1 MEFFAKSKDYCA
13 MRKVFPL
20 TVTMRVVLLLTAL
33 ATPAFAQDVKPH
45 RLTQV
50 PLQQV
55 VIEDEFWSPKLK
67 TWQEVTIPDAWTKFE
82 NDRGGAINNFDRVR
96 DGKTG
101 NHAGPEWYDGLIY
114 EMIRASAGFLITH
127 PDSKLEHRV
136 EGYVTRIAAAA
147 EKDPQG
153 YIETW
158 TELEAPNH
166 RWGLNGGDDVRQHE
180 LYNAGALIE
189 AGTHWYRATGKTDL
203 LKVAVRMANN
213 MVSLM
218 GPPPK
223 VNQVPGHSLGEEA
236 LINLSQLFRQ
246 QPELKAQLGVPV
258 DENSYL
264 QLAEFWL
271 DTRGNHEGRSINWG
285 TYAQDDKPVF
295 QQEELEG
302 HAVRDLLLCA
312 GLTTAGNVT
321 DRQDYLAAARRFW
334 ESMARYKIY
343 ITGGLGSVGT
353 YEGFGRN
360 YVLPNR
366 TAYTETCAAVAGGFF
381 DLDMSLA
388 FGEAQYSDLLERELF
403 NGALVGV
410 SLKGDSYFYD
420 NPLEAGPEHERWA
433 WHSCPC
439 CPPMFLKLMSALPS
453 YIYAQE
459 PGAVYV
465 NQFIGSHTSLVVN
478 DSQVG
483 IKQTTRYPWDGK
495 IKIEVTPVKPTS
507 FSLLIRIPGWCEGPV
522 SDDELYQIVG
532 RSSTG
537 AATVKINGH
546 SIGKLDMVRGFAEL
560 KRNWKAGDVV
570 ELNLDMP
577 VRQVRANPR
586 VQEDRGL
593 VALMRG
599 PIVYCAESVDNPQ
612 GLRQLVVGANTSFK
626 SKFEP
631 DLLGGV
637 TLIEGQVQS
646 YNINGDK
653 ISTSPALLT
662 AVPYYA
668 SANRGPSSVRVW
680 LPATKE
686 AAVPA
691 TLADRSHASASY
703 CWHLDSV
710 DAINDGIVP
719 AKSSDN
725 SKPRLSWWDHKGT
738 VEWAQLDLPGRTEVS
753 MISVYWFA
761 DKPVNGGCDV
771 PENWSLQYKDGPE
784 WKPVQRPSN
793 YGVATDQFNETIFAP
808 VKTDAL
814 RINVQL
820 RSGWS
825 GGISEWK
832 VN

>member
-1 MEFFAKSKDYCA
+1 VKNIFS
-13 MRKVFPL
+13 L
-20 TVTMRVVLLLTAL
+20 L
-33 ATPAFAQDVKPH
+33 ATLSAALLWAASANRGFSQETKAH

-67 TWQEVTIPDAWTKFE
+67 TWQDVTIPDAWTKFE
-82 NDRGGAINNFDRVR
+82 NDRGGALNNFDRVR
-96 DGKTG
+96 EGKTG
-101 NHAGPEWYDGLIY
+101 HHAGPEWYDGLIY
-114 EMIRASAGFLITH
+114 EMIRASSDFLVTH
-127 PDSKLEHRV
+127 PDPKLEERV
-136 EGYVTRIAAAA
+136 EGYITRIAAAA
-147 EKDPQG
+147 DKDPQG
-153 YIETW
+153 YLETW
-158 TELEAPNH
+158 TELEAPNR
-166 RWGLNGGDDVRQHE
+166 RWGLNGGNDVRQHE
-180 LYNAGALIE
+180 LYNASALIE

-203 LKVAVRMANN
+203 LKVAVRMANDMAN
-213 MVSLM
+213 LM

-236 LINLSQLFRQ
+236 LINLYRLFQQ
-246 QPELKAQLGVPV
+246 QPELKTQLGVPV
-258 DENSYL
+258 DEKSYL

-271 DTRGNHEGRSINWG
+271 ENRGNHEGRSLNWG
-285 TYAQDDKPVF
+285 AYAQDDKPVL

-321 DRQDYLAAARRFW
+321 DRQDYLTAAQRLW
-334 ESMARYKIY
+334 ESMARYKMY
-343 ITGGLGSVGT
+343 LTGGMGSVGE
-353 YEGFGRN
+353 YEGFGPN

-388 FGEAQYSDLLERELF
+388 FADAQYSDLLERELF

-410 SLKGDSYFYD
+410 SLKGDSYFYE
-420 NPLEAGPEHERWA
+420 NPLEAGPEHKRWA
-433 WHSCPC
+433 WHDCPC
-439 CPPMFLKLMSALPS
+439 CPPMFLKLMSALPN

-465 NQFIGSHTSLVVN
+465 NQFIGSHTSVAVN
-478 DSQVG
+478 ESQVG

-495 IKIEVTPVKPTS
+495 IKIEVTPNQPTT
-507 FSLLIRIPGWCEGPV
+507 FSLFVRIPGWCEGP
-522 SDDELYQIVG
+522 SSADDLYQIAGQPV
-532 RSSTG
+532 TG
-537 AATVKINGH
+537 AATIKVNGR
-546 SIGKLDMVRGFAEL
+546 SIGKFEKVRGFAEL

-570 ELNLDMP
+570 ELNFDMP
-577 VRQVRANPR
+577 VRQVRANSK
-586 VQEDRGL
+586 VQADRGL

-599 PIVYCAESVDNPQ
+599 PLVYCAESVDNPE
-612 GLRQLVVGANTSFK
+612 GIRQLVVGPKTSFK
-626 SKFEP
+626 TEFKPE
-631 DLLGGV
+631 LLGGV
-637 TLIEGQVQS
+637 MLIEGQVQS
-646 YNINGDK
+646 YSVNGDK
-653 ISTSPALLT
+653 ISSSRAQLT

-668 SANRGPSSVRVW
+668 TDNRGPSSLRVW

-691 TLADRSHASASY
+691 TLAGRSHASASY

-710 DAINDGIVP
+710 DAINDGIVA

-725 SKPRLSWWDHKGT
+725 SKPRLSWWNHKGT
-738 VEWAQLDLPGRTEVS
+738 MEWAQLDLPGRTEVS
-753 MISVYWFA
+753 RIGVYWFA
-761 DKPVNGGCDV
+761 DKSVGGGCDL
-771 PENWSLQYKDGPE
+771 PENWSLQYKDGNE
-784 WKPVQRPSN
+784 WKPVQPAGN
-793 YGVATDQFNETIFAP
+793 YGVALDQFNETSFTP

-820 RSGWS
+820 RPDWS

>member
-1 MEFFAKSKDYCA
+1 MKNIFS
-13 MRKVFPL
+13 MP
-20 TVTMRVVLLLTAL
+20 VTLSAALLWA
-33 ATPAFAQDVKPH
+33 ASANRGFSQEANPH

-50 PLQQV
+50 PLQEV

-114 EMIRASAGFLITH
+114 EMIRASSDFLVTH
-127 PDSKLEHRV
+127 PDPKLEERV
-136 EGYVTRIAAAA
+136 EGYITRIAAAA
-147 EKDPQG
+147 DKDPQG

-158 TELEAPNH
+158 TELEAPNR
-166 RWGLNGGDDVRQHE
+166 RWGLNGGNDVRQHE
-180 LYNAGALIE
+180 LYNASALIE
-189 AGTHWYRATGKTDL
+189 AGAHWYRATGKTDL
-203 LKVAVRMANN
+203 LKVAVRMAND
-213 MVSLM
+213 MADLM

-236 LINLSQLFRQ
+236 LINLYRLFQQ
-246 QPELKAQLGVPV
+246 QPELKTRLGVPV
-258 DENSYL
+258 DEKSYL

-271 DTRGNHEGRSINWG
+271 DNRGNHEGRSINWG
-285 TYAQDDKPVF
+285 AYAQDDKPVL

-312 GLTTAGNVT
+312 GLTTAGNAT
-321 DRQDYLAAARRFW
+321 DRQDYLAAAQRLW
-334 ESMARYKIY
+334 DSMARYKIY
-343 ITGGLGSVGT
+343 ITGGMGSVGE
-353 YEGFGRN
+353 YEGFGPN

-366 TAYTETCAAVAGGFF
+366 SAYTETCAAVAGGFF

-388 FGEAQYSDLLERELF
+388 FADARYSDLLERELF

-410 SLKGDSYFYD
+410 SLKGDSYFYE
-420 NPLEAGPEHERWA
+420 NPLETGPEHKRWA
-433 WHSCPC
+433 WHDCPC

-465 NQFIGSHTSLVVN
+465 NQFIGSHTSLAVN

-495 IKIEVTPVKPTS
+495 IKIEVTPSQPTT
-507 FSLLIRIPGWCEGPV
+507 FSLFIRIPGWCEGPV
-522 SDDELYQIVG
+522 SDDDLYQIVG
-532 RSSTG
+532 RPSAG
-537 AATVKINGH
+537 AATIKVNGH
-546 SIGKLDMVRGFAEL
+546 SIGKFEKVRGFAEL

-570 ELNLDMP
+570 ELSLDMP
-577 VRQVRANPR
+577 VRQVRANPK
-586 VQEDRGL
+586 VQADRGL

-599 PIVYCAESVDNPQ
+599 PVVYCAESVDNPQ
-612 GLRQLVVGANTSFK
+612 GIRPLVVGPKTSFK
-626 SKFEP
+626 TEFKPE
-631 DLLGGV
+631 LLGGV

-646 YNINGDK
+646 YSVNGDK
-653 ISTSPALLT
+653 ISASRALLT

-668 SANRGPSSVRVW
+668 TDNRGPSSLRVW

-691 TLADRSHASASY
+691 TLAGRSHASASY

-710 DAINDGIVP
+710 DAVNDGIVA

-738 VEWAQLDLPGRTEVS
+738 TEWAQLDLPGKTEVS
-753 MISVYWFA
+753 KVSIYWFA
-761 DKPVNGGCDV
+761 DKPANGGCDL
-771 PENWSLQYKDGPE
+771 PENWSLQYKDGND
-784 WKPVQRPSN
+784 WKSVQHASN
-793 YGVATDQFNETIFAP
+793 YGITPDQFNETTFAP

-820 RSGWS
+820 RPDWS
-825 GGISEWK
+825 GGISEWR